1 MIFLFHKV
9 PYKIEITEGSYFMN
23 DNTISEKLFSLL
35 LRCSHALGR
44 GHHHKEAMPG
54 QGRVLAILSSRGSMT
69 QRELQDVVQIRAASL
84 SELLGKL
91 EYKGLITRTKD
102 DNDKRNVIVTLSE
115 QGSIIAAENILA
127 RRETSAYLFSALS
140 VDEQSQLT
148 ELLSKL
154 VEAWHMEHHGDGNC
168 ENSEQLHGHHHCD
181 EHDHHEAHGS
191 CENHGRH
198 HGHFHHGEDL

>member
-1 MIFLFHKV
+1 MIFLFYKV
-9 PYKIEITEGSYFMN
+9 PYEIEITEGSYFMN

-54 QGRVLAILSSRGSMT
+54 QGRVLAILSSSGSMT
-69 QRELQDVVQIRAASL
+69 QR
-84 SELLGKL
+84 
-91 EYKGLITRTKD
+91 
-102 DNDKRNVIVTLSE
+102 
-115 QGSIIAAENILA
+115 
-127 RRETSAYLFSALS
+127 LFSALS

-168 ENSEQLHGHHHCD
+168 ENSKQLHGHHHCD
-181 EHDHHEAHGS
+181 EHGHHEAHGS
-191 CENHGRH
+191 RKNHGRH
-198 HGHFHHGEDL
+198 HGEDL